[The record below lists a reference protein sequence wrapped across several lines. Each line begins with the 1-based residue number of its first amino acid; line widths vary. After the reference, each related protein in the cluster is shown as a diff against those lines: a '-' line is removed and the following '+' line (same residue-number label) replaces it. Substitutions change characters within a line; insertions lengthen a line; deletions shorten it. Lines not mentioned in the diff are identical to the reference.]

1 MPDKELPR
9 TYTVEDVAKILNYKN
24 PESVRRLIKAG
35 KIPAIRVGGR
45 YLVTEETI
53 QRILRGEIKTED
65 D

>member
-9 TYTVEDVAKILNYKN
+9 TYTVEEVAKILNYKN

-45 YLVTEETI
+45 YLVTDETL
-53 QRILRGEIKTED
+53 QRLLRDEINTD
-65 D
+65 DD